1 MPRRTA
7 VLAATALTL
16 LVTTLALPGTAAPT
30 AGTTTTASADQD
42 DTGTPALSGNVTGPL
57 ARLDEDEQRKRLGQT
72 PYQQQLFD
80 ARRPSV
86 TAEGITGDQDRPNV
100 LVMMMDDMRDDDL
113 QFMPNVQRLIADQ
126 GVRFTNMFSPH
137 PLCCPARASFVSG
150 LYSHNHEVWSHK
162 APFGFR
168 VFDDRQT
175 FPRWLHENGGY
186 DTAFVGKYLNGYG
199 RQKRLDG
206 SSSLRYIPPGWTD
219 WRPSVDNVKEE
230 PEARHLQGGTY
241 RYFDTTL
248 SDNGVLE
255 PHEGVYQTN
264 LYSDIT
270 QEVIRRGA
278 RSPQP
283 FFMQTSFATP
293 HVGSPKEKDDPKP
306 FLRSDGWRQTWQNP
320 ARPKYV
326 KGRFDQRIQRI
337 PPWLGREDVA
347 DKPVFIRSQ
356 PPLVD
361 VEKESI
367 LEDYRQ
373 RVEALSVVDDEVANI
388 MATLRRTGQLDNTYV
403 MFTSDNGFFLG
414 EHRRRQGKIIAYDP
428 SLRVPLVM
436 RGPGIPKG
444 EERRDPFL
452 MIDFAPTI
460 LAATGVTTDQPLDG
474 VSMLDVARFG
484 DQGWTR
490 PILTETG
497 PRELS
502 DDTLTRT
509 PLLQRKRGPSSLRF
523 SQGVRTGRYLYVEHA
538 SHDKELYDMRRDP
551 RQLTNLVERPRYAA
565 VVRLL
570 AKQLDRLRECD
581 VTECSM
587 PLPRSLRTRNPVPPV
602 GFDPGKP
609 MKLLVDEL
617 APSRATP

>member
-7 VLAATALTL
+7 VLAASALVL
-16 LVTTLALPGTAAPT
+16 LVTTLTLPGTGLRQSSDD
-30 AGTTTTASADQD
+30 AGSTASAL
-42 DTGTPALSGNVTGPL
+42 TGNVTGPL
-57 ARLDEDEQRKRLGQT
+57 ARMRDDERRKRLGQT
-72 PYQQQLFD
+72 QYEQRLRD
-80 ARRPSV
+80 AEAPSV
-86 TAEGITGDQDRPNV
+86 TANAITGESDRPNV

-168 VFDDRQT
+168 VFDDRET
-175 FPRWLHENGGY
+175 FPKWLHENGGY
-186 DTAFVGKYLNGYG
+186 DTAFLGKYLNGYG

-230 PEARHLQGGTY
+230 PEAKHLQGGTY

-248 SDNGVLE
+248 SDNGRLE
-255 PHEGVYQTN
+255 PHQGVYQTW

-270 QEVIRRGA
+270 QEVIRKEARGP
-278 RSPQP
+278 RP
-283 FFMQTSFATP
+283 FFMQTSFAAP

-306 FLRSDGWRQTWQNP
+306 YVRSDGWRQTWQNP

-326 KGRFDQRIQRI
+326 KGRFDHRIQRI
-337 PPWLGREDVA
+337 PPWIGREDVA

-361 VEKESI
+361 VEREAV

-373 RVEALSVVDDEVANI
+373 RVEAISVVDDEVANI
-388 MATLRRTGQLDNTYV
+388 IRTLRKTGELDNTYV

-460 LAATGVTTDQPLDG
+460 LAATGVTTDQQLDG
-474 VSMLDVARFG
+474 VSMLDTAKYG

-502 DDTLTRT
+502 DDTLVRVKVM
-509 PLLQRKRGPSSLRF
+509 QRKNGPSSLRF

-538 SHDKELYDMRRDP
+538 SYDKELYDLRRDP
-551 RQLTNLVERPRYAA
+551 KQLTNLVDRPRYDA
-565 VVRLL
+565 VVGQL
-570 AKQLDRLRECD
+570 ARILDRLRECD
-581 VTECSM
+581 GTECSV
-587 PLPRSLRTRNPVPPV
+587 PLPANLQTDDPVPPV
-602 GFDPGKP
+602 TFDPGKP
-609 MKLLVDEL
+609 MKLLVDE
-617 APSRATP
+617 P

>member
-7 VLAATALTL
+7 ALGATALIL
-16 LVTTLALPGTAAPT
+16 LVLGFSMLALPATG
-30 AGTTTTASADQD
+30 AGAVTPS
-42 DTGTPALSGNVTGPL
+42 DTGGTESTPPVSGSITGPL
-57 ARLDEDEQRKRLGQT
+57 ARLDEDELRKRLGQT
-72 PYQQQLFD
+72 PYERRLFD
-80 ARRPSV
+80 ARRTTV
-86 TAEGITGDQDRPNV
+86 TADAVTRGRERPNV
-100 LVMMMDDMRDDDL
+100 LVLMMDDMRDDDL
-113 QFMPNVQRLIADQ
+113 QFMPNVQRLIADR

-150 LYSHNHEVWSHK
+150 KYSHNHKVWSHK
-162 APFGFR
+162 TPFGFR

-175 FPRWLHENGGY
+175 FPRWLHRNGGY
-186 DTAFVGKYLNGYG
+186 ETAFVGKYLNGYG

-219 WRPSVDNVKEE
+219 WRPSVDNVKLE
-230 PEARHLQGGTY
+230 PEAKHLQGGTY

-270 QEVIRRGA
+270 QEVIRREA
-278 RSPQP
+278 RGPQP
-283 FFMQTSFATP
+283 FFMQTSFAAP
-293 HVGSPKEKDDPKP
+293 HVGTPREKDDPPP

-337 PPWLGREDVA
+337 PPWLDGEDVA
-347 DKPVFIRSQ
+347 DKPVFIKNQ

-361 VEKESI
+361 VEKQAI

-373 RVEALSVVDDEVANI
+373 RVEAISVVDDEVANI
-388 MATLRRTGQLDNTYV
+388 MATLRRTGELDNTYV
-403 MFTSDNGFFLG
+403 IFTSDNGFFLG
-414 EHRRRQGKIIAYDP
+414 EHRRRQGKILAYDP

-460 LAATGVTTDQPLDG
+460 LEATGVRTDQPLDG
-474 VSMLDVARFG
+474 VSMLDVARHG
-484 DQGWTR
+484 DRGWDR

-497 PRELS
+497 PRELT
-502 DDTLTRT
+502 DDTLTRVS
-509 PLLQRKRGPSSLRF
+509 LLQRRLGPSSLRF

-538 SHDKELYDMRRDP
+538 SRDRELYDMRRDP
-551 RQLTNLVERPRYAA
+551 RQLTNLVDRPRYAD
-565 VVRLL
+565 VVRAL
-570 AKQLDRLRECD
+570 ARQLDELRDCRGP
-581 VTECSM
+581 ECSR
-587 PLPRSLRTRNPVPPV
+587 PLPRRFRTDDPVPPV
-602 GFDPGKP
+602 RFDPSRP
-609 MKLLVDEL
+609 MQSL
-617 APSRATP
+617 ADAR